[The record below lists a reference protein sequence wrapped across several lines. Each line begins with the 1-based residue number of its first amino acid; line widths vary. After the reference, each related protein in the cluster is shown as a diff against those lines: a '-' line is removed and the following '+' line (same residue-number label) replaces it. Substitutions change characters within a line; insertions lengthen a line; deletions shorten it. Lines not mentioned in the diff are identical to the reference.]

1 MKMVMIV
8 ATDEKGV
15 IGKNGKIPWRLS
27 ADMKHFADSTMGK
40 AVVMGR
46 KTYDSLPT
54 KFKPLPG
61 RANIVLTRDMNF
73 EAPGC
78 IVMHS
83 MEEVLQTSI
92 AWEVVIIGGAEI
104 YKLFLPHTRR
114 LLVTKVD
121 ATIESGDA
129 FFPNIGD
136 GWKEC
141 VIAHHEADEKNQY
154 SFSIHEF
161 TRAL

>member
-1 MKMVMIV
+1 MKIAMIV

-27 ADMKHFADSTMGK
+27 ADMKHFTGCTMGK

-73 EAPGC
+73 ETPGC

-83 MEEVLQTSI
+83 MEEVLQTSV

-121 ATIESGDA
+121 VTIESGDA

-136 GWKEC
+136 GWKERT
-141 VIAHHEADEKNQY
+141 IANHEADEKNQY
-154 SFSIHEF
+154 SFSIYEF